1 MKLTILLKKK
11 STQGKSNESLVNKAG
26 FVTIEAV
33 NILTNQLAI
42 KKETFHFGSTLG
54 FYPDAYTGLK
64 NCHLRALYA
73 VLPRAAKLALSSKVK
88 HNNSLKIHECLQQE
102 RGHLKG
108 KVFRLRE
115 THWVSLT
122 LILLRR

>member
-1 MKLTILLKKK
+1 MNEANYSPKTRHPL
-11 STQGKSNESLVNKAG
+11 SEKSNESLVNKAV

-42 KKETFHFGSTLG
+42 EEETLYFGSALG

-73 VLPRAAKLALSSKVK
+73 VSPRAAKLALSSKVK
-88 HNNSLKIHECLQQE
+88 HNTTIH
-102 RGHLKG
+102 
-108 KVFRLRE
+108 
-115 THWVSLT
+115 
-122 LILLRR
+122 

>member
-1 MKLTILLKKK
+1 MVCFIKDVKALLK
-11 STQGKSNESLVNKAG
+11 V
-26 FVTIEAV
+26 
-33 NILTNQLAI
+33 
-42 KKETFHFGSTLG
+42 KEDFELSWYLFFQHK
-54 FYPDAYTGLK
+54 GLK

-73 VLPRAAKLALSSKVK
+73 VLLWAAKLALSSKVK

-115 THWVSLT
+115 TLWVSLT
-122 LILLRR
+122 PFYYADDKHCWKVIRAPHGARAYP